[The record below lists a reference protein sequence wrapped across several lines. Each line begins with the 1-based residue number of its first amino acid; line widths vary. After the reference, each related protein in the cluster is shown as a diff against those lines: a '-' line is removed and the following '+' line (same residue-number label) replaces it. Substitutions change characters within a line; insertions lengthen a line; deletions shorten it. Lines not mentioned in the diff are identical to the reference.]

1 MRRSAVSHSKTMST
15 ATNVGHR
22 KSSLYLLFACDSLPS
37 TYPAKALL
45 QALEDKGLQNTG
57 RVEVSARWDIT
68 VISRDISIHHLHIDG
83 GEYKVCGW
91 VPLIFLQSK
100 HSLCRIL
107 KTFSSEGGGIV
118 LPYFYAAAERETK
131 RDVYNFGSV
140 RGMSGRIR
148 EIYQEETGKDIIE
161 EFPVS
166 LLCVTKSEE
175 DTHREG
181 EALARELRCRFDQI
195 SLDCLE
201 GMNAYMNSITRKN
214 QWWRVRD
221 RRCGEGLTL
230 LEWEQRYWP
239 RVRCVLERDMP
250 QCHMLYGSITQAMGG
265 DSMYTLLEPPMPSQ
279 NLENSVTSEGTWAGY
294 CGVM

>member
-1 MRRSAVSHSKTMST
+1 
-15 ATNVGHR
+15 
-22 KSSLYLLFACDSLPS
+22 
-37 TYPAKALL
+37 
-45 QALEDKGLQNTG
+45 
-57 RVEVSARWDIT
+57 
-68 VISRDISIHHLHIDG
+68 
-83 GEYKVCGW
+83 
-91 VPLIFLQSK
+91 
-100 HSLCRIL
+100 
-107 KTFSSEGGGIV
+107 
-118 LPYFYAAAERETK
+118 
-131 RDVYNFGSV
+131 
-140 RGMSGRIR
+140 MSGRIR